1 MLSSTLFCCSP
12 NLPTEPDPVFQTKQK
27 VTQSAHYSVKGACF
41 PCAQATAS
49 IESVGTKWFPRSFLQ
64 GGFWLRC
71 RLVFKTGGDHVL
83 GGYAL
88 ASGRAVWGS
97 VGAVWGRGG
106 RGWTAYPDFS
116 PYPDLLPS
124 LQSTTSQVE
133 PPSAPY
139 KEEHAPRT
147 LSVLISPPSPGD
159 TTPPH
164 LVLRTLHIVC
174 CRVSAG
180 LLFAPPKGGTL
191 PAGSCLV

>member
-1 MLSSTLFCCSP
+1 MIPKEFPARWLLAQMQA
-12 NLPTEPDPVFQTKQK
+12 VF
-27 VTQSAHYSVKGACF
+27 
-41 PCAQATAS
+41 
-49 IESVGTKWFPRSFLQ
+49 
-64 GGFWLRC
+64 
-71 RLVFKTGGDHVL
+71 FKTGGDHVL

-139 KEEHAPRT
+139 KVEHPLRSDLPT
-147 LSVLISPPSPGD
+147 PS
-159 TTPPH
+159 
-164 LVLRTLHIVC
+164 R
-174 CRVSAG
+174 
-180 LLFAPPKGGTL
+180 
-191 PAGSCLV
+191 